1 MAVSLKPEEL
11 FEIGGFQVTNSLL
24 TAVIIALLILLF
36 LAIYTSKITVKPR
49 TRLQLIVESVVL
61 ALYDLAKGIMGEKT
75 AKHFFPLVFTFF
87 TLIIVSNWFGLMPF
101 VGSIGYTHTAKEQG
115 KAFPILVYGNAVE
128 KEHDEKSNEEDIA
141 PAIDENSDHAIPRIS
156 AEEKETV
163 KTSEE
168 TKLHLSRNEEI
179 EKPILRSPS
188 ADLNFT
194 LAMALISFF
203 LIQYAGLKA
212 LGLEYLGKFF
222 DLRVSIPKGWKII
235 FLPFTFLINLFMKAL
250 ELVLELGKIIS
261 FTFRLFGN
269 IFAGEV
275 LLFVMTTLTFG
286 IATLPFLG
294 LEIFVGFIQAVV
306 FVFLTMVFIKV
317 ASESHHG
324 HAEDANAA

>member
-11 FEIGGFQVTNSLL
+11 FEIGKLPVTNSLF
-24 TAVIIALLILLF
+24 TAAIIATLLLIFVII
-36 LAIYTSKITVKPR
+36 YTRKISVNPRSK
-49 TRLQLIVESVVL
+49 LQLFVESIVM
-61 ALYDLAKGIMGEKT
+61 ALYDLAQGIMGPKA
-75 AKHFFPLVFTFF
+75 AKIFFPFIFTFF
-87 TLIIVSNWFGLMPF
+87 TFIILSNWFGLMPF
-101 VGSIGYTHTAKEQG
+101 VGSIGGTHPAKEAG
-115 KAFPILVYGNAVE
+115 KAVPILVFGNNSE
-128 KEHDEKSNEEDIA
+128 SEHTDGKQEEDIDA
-141 PAIDENSDHAIPRIS
+141 SKSETKKPDVNHAQ
-156 AEEKETV
+156 
-163 KTSEE
+163 SEE
-168 TKLHLSRNEEI
+168 MTNEVKEKSAVRITRDEEI

-203 LIQYAGLKA
+203 LIQYAGIRS

-222 DLRVSIPKGWKII
+222 DFRVAIPRGGKIVL
-235 FLPFTFLINLFMKAL
+235 LPFMFLLNIFWKLL

-275 LLFVMTTLTFG
+275 LLFVMTSLTFG
-286 IATLPFLG
+286 LATLPFLG
-294 LEIFVGFIQAVV
+294 LEIFVGFIQAIV

-324 HAEDANAA
+324 HAEDANAS